1 MLLFPFVLMI
11 QSFLNAALFLS
22 RASDARSPP
31 LPPLPR
37 VEGFCCCCAEETKL
51 LKFFR

>member
-22 RASDARSPP
+22 RASDARSLAAAAPT
-31 LPPLPR
+31 
-37 VEGFCCCCAEETKL
+37 C
-51 LKFFR
+51 

>member
-22 RASDARSPP
+22 RASDARS
-31 LPPLPR
+31 LAR
-37 VEGFCCCCAEETKL
+37 RRRSHV
-51 LKFFR
+51 LKVSAAVVLKRQNY